1 MHTKINDKKYILL
14 FLKKKTTILGE
25 KMGPLKDKET
35 TIKSR
40 GPHNSISNGMEGG
53 EEGRRREGRRENC
66 IAK

>member
-35 TIKSR
+35 IKSR
-40 GPHNSISNGMEGG
+40 GPHNNILNRMEGG